1 MDIFKLFFEHD
12 LRLDELRGRQSD
24 RSIPEVTSSLEDFLK
39 PDPTYTKFY
48 FTGTVLPDEQFGIN
62 TLENWAEVKKAIAL
76 VLSTYSCY
84 VDGQKTIFEEAI
96 EKCSVGEP
104 ILFSKEGGITWNS
117 DTLRINSNSN
127 VGHKKSEL
135 AEVLQADDL
144 VLYKE
149 QAHNGF
155 DLHLFSKKNI
165 YPLFFT
171 EFQILINDTFRF
183 FSINGKKIRSEK
195 HFYFETWT
203 LHRPPHG
210 AEEVFPETKI

>member
-24 RSIPEVTSSLEDFLK
+24 RSTPEVTSSLEDFLK

-48 FTGTVLPDEQFGIN
+48 FTGTVLPDEKFGIN
-62 TLENWAEVKKAIAL
+62 TLENWVEIKKAIAR
-76 VLSTYSCY
+76 VLSPFNCF
-84 VDGQKTIFEEAI
+84 VDGRITIFEDVI
-96 EKCSVGEP
+96 ENCSVGEP
-104 ILFSKEGGITWNS
+104 ILFSKEDSIAWSS

-149 QAHNGF
+149 LAHNGF

-165 YPLFFT
+165 YTLFFT
-171 EFQILINDTFRF
+171 EFQTLINDSFRF